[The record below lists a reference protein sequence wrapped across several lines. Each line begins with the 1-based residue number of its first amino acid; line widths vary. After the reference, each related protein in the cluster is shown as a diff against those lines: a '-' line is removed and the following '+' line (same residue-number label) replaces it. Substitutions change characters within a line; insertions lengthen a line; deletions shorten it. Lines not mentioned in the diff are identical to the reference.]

1 MTMTRT
7 GANTAMIVAA
17 TETITIADITGAATA
32 EAPDFSYEAA
42 KRGSGSSAIEGS
54 RCVTA

>member
-1 MTMTRT
+1 
-7 GANTAMIVAA
+7 MIVAA

>member
-17 TETITIADITGAATA
+17 TETITIAGITGVATA
-32 EAPDFSYEAA
+32 EAPDFSFEAA
-42 KRGSGSSAIEGS
+42 KPGSQSSAIEGS
-54 RCVTA
+54 RCATA